1 MLLRLGDLTAE
12 EIASR
17 SAEPAA
23 AEDWISKL
31 VSERRVLDV
40 RIAGE
45 RRFIAAEDA
54 GRYRDALGV
63 GLPLGLPASFLM
75 TEDADPLVSLLR
87 GYARPHGPFVAG
99 DPARRF
105 GLAEAPVVEALRRL
119 AAAGTVVEGQF
130 RPGQSGAEWVDTGVL
145 RTLRGRSLA
154 RLRREVEPVDQD
166 ALGRFAVAWHSI
178 DSGERGQTALVDA
191 IAKLEG
197 AFVPASDL
205 ETRILPA
212 RVP

>member
-23 AEDWISKL
+23 VEDWISRL

-54 GRYRDALGV
+54 GRYRDALGT
-63 GLPLGLPASFLM
+63 GLPLGLPASFLLS
-75 TEDADPLVSLLR
+75 DDVDPLVSLLR
-87 GYARPHGPFVAG
+87 RYARTHGPFVAG

-105 GLAEAPVVEALRRL
+105 GLAEAPVLDALRRL
-119 AAAGTVVEGQF
+119 PEAGTVVEGQF
-130 RPGQSGAEWVDTGVL
+130 RPGQRGAAGVGTGGL
-145 RTLRGRSLA
+145 RPLRGRSLTRLA
-154 RLRREVEPVDQD
+154 REDAPVEQD
-166 ALGRFAVAWHSI
+166 ALGRFAIAWHGI
-178 DSGERGQTALVDA
+178 
-191 IAKLEG
+191 
-197 AFVPASDL
+197 
-205 ETRILPA
+205 
-212 RVP
+212 

>member
-1 MLLRLGDLTAE
+1 
-12 EIASR
+12 R

-23 AEDWISKL
+23 VDDWISKL

-75 TEDADPLVSLLR
+75 TDDADPLVSLLR
-87 GYARPHGPFVAG
+87 RYARTHGPFVAG

-119 AAAGTVVEGQF
+119 AAAGTAVGGQV
-130 RPGQSGAEWVDTGVL
+130 RPGPAG
-145 RTLRGRSLA
+145 RRGGD
-154 RLRREVEPVDQD
+154 P
-166 ALGRFAVAWHSI
+166 G
-178 DSGERGQTALVDA
+178 G
-191 IAKLEG
+191 
-197 AFVPASDL
+197 P
-205 ETRILPA
+205 
-212 RVP
+212 